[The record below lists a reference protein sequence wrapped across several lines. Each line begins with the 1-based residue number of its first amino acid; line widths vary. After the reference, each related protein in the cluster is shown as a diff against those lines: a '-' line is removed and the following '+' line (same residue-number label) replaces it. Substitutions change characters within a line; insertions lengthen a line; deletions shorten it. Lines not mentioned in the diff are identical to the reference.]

1 MNNVN
6 NQITELHEDDV
17 FLTENQLADRW
28 QVSTKKL
35 QADRWKGV
43 GVPYV
48 KISRSVRYRLRDV
61 RAYEA
66 QQLQVVRHG

>member
-1 MNNVN
+1 MNDVN
-6 NQITELHEDDV
+6 KQIAELHEDDV

-48 KISRSVRYRLRDV
+48 KISRSVRYRLREI
-61 RAYEA
+61 RAYET